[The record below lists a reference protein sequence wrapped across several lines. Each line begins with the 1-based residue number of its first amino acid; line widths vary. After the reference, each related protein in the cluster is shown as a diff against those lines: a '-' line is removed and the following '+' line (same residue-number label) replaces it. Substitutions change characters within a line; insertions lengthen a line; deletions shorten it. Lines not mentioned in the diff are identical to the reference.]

1 MNLERLKKYIL
12 RVRFSM
18 KKFQDFSKWFDD
30 TLVKAE
36 IMDNRYPIKG
46 FAVYK
51 SWGAK
56 ITRRITN
63 MLEDQL
69 DATGH
74 EPMFFPVAISEDA
87 FEKEAE
93 HIEGF
98 TAEVFWITRAG
109 KRKLEKRMLLRPTSE
124 TAMYPMFAQWIRSH
138 ADLPLKTYQSAC
150 VYRYETKAT
159 RPLLRMREFLWNE
172 AHTAHENWESAEK
185 QVEEALKIYNEIFE
199 QLGLSYYVLK
209 RPDFD
214 KFAGAV
220 YSVAF
225 DAWNPDGRV
234 NQIGTVHNLGENFA
248 KAFEITYEDAEGIH
262 RNVSQTCYG
271 LGISRTLAAVIAQ
284 HGDDHGLVLPPEIA
298 PVQVV
303 VIPIPYKESE
313 GKIEAYA
320 KQVYENIKKAG
331 FRVQLDNGEKTPG
344 EKFYY
349 WEMLGVPVRV
359 EAGPRDLKERR
370 VTISERVSLKRS
382 SIDFDKTVSVIKGML
397 SSLTENLRKKSRLAL
412 KEMTVT
418 VNDMGLLKNAIE
430 DKKIARVCW
439 CENVGCAEAIK
450 EESGGEIRGHRI
462 DIEEKPEMPCIMCGK
477 KAEKVVYVAKAY

>member
-1 MNLERLKKYIL
+1 
-12 RVRFSM
+12 M
-18 KKFQDFSKWFDD
+18 KKFQGFSKWFDD
-30 TLVKAE
+30 TLIKAE

-51 SWGAK
+51 AWGAK
-56 ITRRITN
+56 TTRRITN
-63 MLEDQL
+63 IFEDQL
-69 DATGH
+69 DAAGH
-74 EPMFFPVAISEDA
+74 EPMLFPVAIPEEA
-87 FEKEAE
+87 FVKEAE

-124 TAMYPMFAQWIRSH
+124 TAMYPMFAQWVRSH
-138 ADLPLKTYQSAC
+138 ADLPLKIYQTVY

-172 AHTAHENWESAEK
+172 AHTVHEDWDSAEK
-185 QVEEALKIYNEIFE
+185 QVEEALRIYNDVFE
-199 QLGLSYYVLK
+199 RLGLSYYVLK

-220 YSVAF
+220 YSIAF

-248 KAFEITYEDAEGIH
+248 KAFEITYEDTEGTH

-298 PVQVV
+298 PFQVV
-303 VIPIPYKESE
+303 VVPIPYRESE
-313 GKIEAYA
+313 GKVEAYA
-320 KQVYENIKKAG
+320 KEVYENIKKAG
-331 FRVQLDNGEKTPG
+331 FRVQIDDGERTPG
-344 EKFYY
+344 EKFYH

-359 EAGPRDLKERR
+359 EVGPRDLKDRR
-370 VTISERVSLKRS
+370 VTISERVNLKRS
-382 SIDFDKTVSVIKGML
+382 SVNFDKTASAIKDMFN
-397 SSLTENLRKKSRLAL
+397 SLIENLRKKSRSTL
-412 KEMTVT
+412 KEMTV
-418 VNDMGLLKNAIE
+418 NIKDKDSLKKAIE

-439 CENVGCAEAIK
+439 CENVGCAETIK

-462 DIEEKPEMPCIMCGK
+462 DINEKPEMPCIVCGK
-477 KAEKVVYVAKAY
+477 KAERVVYVAKAY